1 MISYRFLF
9 AVFLLIILIVLNLA
23 LAYDHVNID
32 KNENLYDISARYRLP
47 KEIIPVLYDLSI
59 YTNPNEADYDG
70 RVRITLQVLEKTDFI
85 ILHTDALI
93 IQSNTSLSDKSD
105 RLIPILRYVYDQE
118 TQMLT
123 MKLERTLEPEKYTI
137 ELSFKGHIANDVFGF
152 YASLY
157 EVEGKLRYYLN
168 SKSSLIYTYTYLR
181 ESL

>member
-9 AVFLLIILIVLNLA
+9 AVFLLIILIALNLA
-23 LAYDHVNID
+23 LAYDNVNID
-32 KNENLYDISARYRLP
+32 KNKNLSDISRYRLP

-59 YTNPNEADYDG
+59 YTYPNEADYDG
-70 RVRITLQVLEKTDFI
+70 HVRITLQVLEKTDFI

-93 IQSNTSLSDKSD
+93 IQSNTSLSDKSG
-105 RLIPILRYVYDQE
+105 RLIPILHYVYDQE

-123 MKLERTLEPEKYTI
+123 IKLERTLEPAKYTI
-137 ELSFKGHIANDVFGF
+137 ELSFKGYIANDVFGF

-168 SKSSLIYTYTYLR
+168 SKNSLIYTYTYLR